1 MCHNLLNFNRKRV
14 NMRTTHTNAD
24 MSHQNG
30 ILYKMS
36 VFFKSLK
43 DNGIRA
49 TIRKIWQRID
59 YKRKGVDFSTQ
70 NIYDLTRVGEHQE
83 HGTALVSTS
92 IDFLTQLINDLEEC
106 IGKPIK
112 KNLFV
117 DYGSGKG
124 AAIIHAKQIGFKRA
138 IGVEFAK
145 ELHEQ
150 AVKNIENLKLD
161 NVESLYADATTY
173 TLPNDI
179 SLIYFFN
186 PFDEVV
192 MKKVIANILRQ
203 KESFEDDVYVIYGN
217 ASCTVL
223 KENFELLDEVTYV
236 SGATAEFYK
245 I

>member
-1 MCHNLLNFNRKRV
+1 MRK
-14 NMRTTHTNAD
+14 THTNAD

-30 ILYKMS
+30 IVYKTG
-36 VFFKSLK
+36 VFFNSLK
-43 DNGIRA
+43 ENGLFP
-49 TIRKIWQRID
+49 TLRKITQRLNYTI
-59 YKRKGVDFSTQ
+59 KGVDFSTQ
-70 NIYDLTRVGEHQE
+70 NIYDLTRIGEYQE

-92 IDFLTQLINDLEEC
+92 IDFLTMLLNDLEKT
-106 IGKPIK
+106 IDKPLK
-112 KNLFV
+112 KDVFV

-124 AAIIHAKQIGFKRA
+124 AAIIHAQKLGFKKS

-150 AVKNIENLKLD
+150 AQHNIKKLHLKNVDSI
-161 NVESLYADATTY
+161 YADATTY

-192 MKKVIANILRQ
+192 MRKVIENILQQ
-203 KESFEDDVYVIYGN
+203 KENFESDVYVIYGN
-217 ASCTVL
+217 ASCDVL
-223 KENFELLDEVTYV
+223 KEHFQFLKHITYP
-236 SGATAEFYK
+236 SGAKADFFR

>member
-1 MCHNLLNFNRKRV
+1 
-14 NMRTTHTNAD
+14 MRATHINAD

-30 ILYKMS
+30 IVYKIG
-36 VFFKSLK
+36 VFFNSLK
-43 DNGIRA
+43 ANGILP
-49 TIRKIWQRID
+49 TIRRIGQRFSYKI
-59 YKRKGVDFSTQ
+59 KGVDFSTQ
-70 NIYDLTRVGEHQE
+70 NIFDLTRTGEYQE

-92 IDFLTQLINDLEEC
+92 IEFLRRLLDDLEVLTD
-106 IGKPIK
+106 KPLAK
-112 KNLFV
+112 DVFV

-124 AAIIHAKQIGFKRA
+124 AAIIHAKKLGFERT

-150 AVKNIENLKLD
+150 AELNIQKLNLK

-173 TLPNDI
+173 TLPNNI

-192 MKKVIANILRQ
+192 MTKVIENIMAQ
-203 KESFEDDVYVIYGN
+203 KEQFENDVYVIYGN
-217 ASCTVL
+217 ASCKVL
-223 KENFELLDEVTYV
+223 QEHFTLLKQVQYP
-236 SGATAEFYK
+236 SGARAEFYK